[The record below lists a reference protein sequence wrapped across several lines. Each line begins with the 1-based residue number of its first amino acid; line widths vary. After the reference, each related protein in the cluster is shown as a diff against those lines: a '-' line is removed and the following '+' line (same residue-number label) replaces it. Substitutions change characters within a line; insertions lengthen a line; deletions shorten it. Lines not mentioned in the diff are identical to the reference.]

1 MFGMF
6 WFGVASKVH
15 GGLSDQSKRRVNM
28 AIKSLEKDENG
39 QARFFGCSNIR
50 DFQN

>member
-1 MFGMF
+1 
-6 WFGVASKVH
+6 
-15 GGLSDQSKRRVNM
+15 M

-50 DFQN
+50 DYEFLDKLGEGTFGWVWRRCHR